1 MADGELPAAASGVF
15 SLGGTV
21 AVTRLGYG
29 AMRITGRG
37 IWGDPPDRDAA
48 IKVLRRAAELGVDF
62 IDTADSYGPHVSE
75 ELIREAL
82 HPYHGVTIAT
92 KGGLT
97 RSGPDQWGTVGRPE
111 YLRQC
116 VEMSL
121 RRLGLDTIDLYQL
134 HRIDPQIPA
143 ADQVGELGALR
154 KEGKIR
160 HIGLSEVTVPE
171 IAEARLTAPI
181 ASVQNLYNVLYR
193 ESEDVLDYCERE
205 GLGFIPYCPIASGG
219 FAGPAGPLAQLGR
232 QAGVTGVQLAL
243 AWMLRRSPVMLP
255 IPGTGSV
262 AHLEENVGAAEVELA
277 DDLFRAL
284 SALADPSLCAARG
297 LRPGRQ
303 PRVVRPGRQPR
314 VVRPGRQPIC
324 WPADIRSS
332 QASTTRAV
340 IPSSAALPQDRGS

>member
-1 MADGELPAAASGVF
+1 MLDSELVAAASGVF
-15 SLGGTV
+15 SLGGNV

-29 AMRITGRG
+29 AMQITGRG
-37 IWGDPPDRDAA
+37 VWGEPADRGAA
-48 IKVLRRAAELGVDF
+48 IRVLRRAVELGVDF
-62 IDTADSYGPHVSE
+62 IDTADSYGPFVSE

-82 HPYHGVTIAT
+82 HPYDSVTVAT

-143 ADQVGELGALR
+143 SDQVGELADLR

-160 HIGLSEVTVPE
+160 HIGLSEVSVAE
-171 IAEARLTAPI
+171 IGEARLTAPI
-181 ASVQNLYNVLYR
+181 ASVQNLYNVLDR
-193 ESEDVLDYCERE
+193 RSEDVLEYCERE
-205 GLGFIPYCPIASGG
+205 GLGFIPYCPIATGQ
-219 FAGPAGPLAQLGR
+219 FAAPVGPLAQLAR
-232 QAGVTGVQLAL
+232 QAGATGVQLAL

-262 AHLEENVGAAEVELA
+262 SHLEENVGAAQVELT
-277 DDLFRAL
+277 DEQFDAL
-284 SALADPSLCAARG
+284 SALADPG
-297 LRPGRQ
+297 
-303 PRVVRPGRQPR
+303 
-314 VVRPGRQPIC
+314 
-324 WPADIRSS
+324 
-332 QASTTRAV
+332 
-340 IPSSAALPQDRGS
+340 

>member
-1 MADGELPAAASGVF
+1 MADGEVAAAASGVF
-15 SLGGTV
+15 SIGGTV

-29 AMRITGRG
+29 AMRITGPG
-37 IWGDPPDRDAA
+37 IWGEPADRDTA
-48 IKVLRRAAELGVDF
+48 IRVLRRAIEVGVDF

-82 HPYHGVTIAT
+82 HPYDGVTIAT

-121 RRLGLDTIDLYQL
+121 RRLGLETIDLYQL

-143 ADQVGELGALR
+143 ADQVGELGTLR

-160 HIGLSEVTVPE
+160 HIGLSEVSVPD
-171 IAEARLTAPI
+171 IGEARLTAPI
-181 ASVQNLYNVLYR
+181 ASVQNLYNVLDR
-193 ESEDVLDYCERE
+193 RSEDVLDYCERE
-205 GLGFIPYCPIASGG
+205 GLGFIPYCPIASGQ
-219 FAGPAGPLAQLGR
+219 FAGPGPLAQLGR
-232 QAGVTGVQLAL
+232 QAGATGVQLAL

-262 AHLEENVGAAEVELA
+262 AHLEENIGAAQVELT
-277 DDLFRAL
+277 DDQFRTL
-284 SALADPSLCAARG
+284 SALADPALCAAGSARRAG
-297 LRPGRQ
+297 
-303 PRVVRPGRQPR
+303 
-314 VVRPGRQPIC
+314 PGRQPIC
-324 WPADIRSS
+324 LPADIRSS

-340 IPSSAALPQDRGS
+340 ID